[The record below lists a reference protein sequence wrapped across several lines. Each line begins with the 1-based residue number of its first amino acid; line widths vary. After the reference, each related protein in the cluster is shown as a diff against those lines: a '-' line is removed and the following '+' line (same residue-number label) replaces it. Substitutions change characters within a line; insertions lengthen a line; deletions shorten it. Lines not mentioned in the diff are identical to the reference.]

1 VARKDLF
8 RGVVLGAVVSTV
20 VLMAASAMAGTGIGA
35 VFNLGQ
41 TNQVNATSTLRG
53 SSGKTLQVTNTGT
66 GSGVGITVGAGKA
79 PIKVNA
85 GAGKATYLNADRVD
99 GKHSNQLVRAA
110 RMVTGATTVITT
122 SDVTYGTAL
131 SITAPAAGFVLVNAD
146 VTITRSGCTTQCV
159 AWARVRHI
167 QTGSTSTYSETSL
180 YAETFAEVS
189 PSYVFPVSAGV
200 NTFDIRLARF
210 AGDGT
215 LYGWWGQMNALYVP
229 FGSTGSG
236 TLRPSGAAAT
246 SVDKGLDS
254 G

>member
-1 VARKDLF
+1 VVVARKDLF

-85 GAGKATYLNADRVD
+85 GAGKATYLNADRLD

-110 RMVTGATTVITT
+110 RMVTGATTLITT
-122 SDVTYGTAL
+122 VDGTYGTAL
-131 SITAPAAGFVLVNAD
+131 SITAPAAGFVIVNAD
-146 VTITRSGCTTQCV
+146 VTIIGSGCSTGCI

-167 QTGSTSTYSETSL
+167 QSGALSIYSEASL
-180 YAETFAEVS
+180 YEETRGQVG

-200 NTFDIRLARF
+200 NTFDIRLARTS
-210 AGDGT
+210 GDGS
-215 LYGWWGQMNALYVP
+215 LSGWWGQMNALYVP

-236 TLRPSGAAAT
+236 TLRPSGAVGT
-246 SVDKGLDS
+246 GVHKT
-254 G
+254 